1 MRGRAATLVAG
12 LVVALMAA
20 PSATAATDATL
31 NVVHGVPGLTV
42 TVCLDGTPAIFDFT
56 PGEIVSG
63 VPVSAGDHEVTIV
76 ADGDPCSASVLQAD
90 VQLKGGKNYTAVAHL
105 TADGDPKL
113 SLFRNN
119 VRPLKPGTSRLVVRH
134 TAAAPAVD
142 VFANG
147 ARIFEGV
154 ENGDSAA
161 IRVPKGLYAAWA
173 ALTGDWRPVIGPEVL
188 RLRSGYAYQVYAWG
202 SGSTGYAFAV
212 LGVEVGTA

>member
-1 MRGRAATLVAG
+1 MRGRAATLVAA

-31 NVVHGVPGLTV
+31 NVVHGVPRLTV
-42 TVCLDGTPAIFDFT
+42 TVCLDGSPAIPDFT

-63 VPVSAGDHEVTIV
+63 VPVGAGDHEVTIV
-76 ADGDPCSASVLQAD
+76 ADGDPCSAAVLEAE
-90 VQLKGGKNYTAVAHL
+90 VTLEAGKNYTAVAHL
-105 TADGDPKL
+105 TAEGDPTL

-119 VRPLKPGTSRLVVRH
+119 VRPLKPGQARLVVRH
-134 TAAAPAVD
+134 TAAVPAVD

-147 ARIFEGV
+147 ARIFQGL

-161 IRVPKGLYAAWA
+161 IRVPKGIYAAWVSA
-173 ALTGDWRPVIGPEVL
+173 AGDWRPVIGPGVL

-202 SGSTGYAFAV
+202 TYALSV
-212 LGVEVGTA
+212 LRVEVGTT